1 MSPLHRHRPAKSFAS
16 SKPHEHRLDR
26 RFQMKVTLSL
36 CLGMGGCLLAF
47 LAPALY
53 FIRQNYELFDKLAR
67 DVNPTFLSHLERE
80 VRWLE
85 SFLLFGTLAVFGVCF
100 YFGLRLTRH
109 LLGPAREV
117 EAQLRRMT
125 EGDWSATPDRAVVRE
140 DDTGLLEVAD
150 YFSRSLRADAELEL
164 KILQSL
170 TVDPGNRPAVVALKN
185 LIEMKR
191 RKLSLPT
198 ATMSAAELPDAG
210 STATSA
216 SPASVLPL
224 RRVS

>member
-16 SKPHEHRLDR
+16 TKSADHRLDR

-36 CLGMGGCLLAF
+36 CVGISGCLLAF

-53 FIRQNYELFDKLAR
+53 FVRQNYELFDKIAR
-67 DVNPTFLSHLERE
+67 DVNPTFLTHLERE

-85 SFLLFGTLAVFGVCF
+85 SFLLFGTIAVIGVCF
-100 YFGLRLTRH
+100 FFGLRLTRH

-117 EAQLRRMT
+117 ESQLRRMT
-125 EGDWSATPDRAVVRE
+125 EGDWSAAPDRASVRE

-170 TVDPGNRPAVVALKN
+170 TVDPTNRPSVIALKN

-191 RKLSLPT
+191 RKLSVTDSALPV
-198 ATMSAAELPDAG
+198 AAPTDASG
-210 STATSA
+210 
-216 SPASVLPL
+216 SPAAVVPL